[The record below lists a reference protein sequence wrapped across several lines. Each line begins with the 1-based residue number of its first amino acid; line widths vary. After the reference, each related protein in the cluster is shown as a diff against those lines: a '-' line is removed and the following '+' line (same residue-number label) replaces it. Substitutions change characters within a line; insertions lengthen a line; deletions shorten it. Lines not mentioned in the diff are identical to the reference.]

1 MWDFNT
7 LRQLA
12 DSLPGNHPLQNKG
25 LIVANEII
33 NTFRHD
39 DPNSITK
46 ARKVAEQVFGE
57 GWERKGDKIYKEGH
71 GVVQVW
77 GIGHCKFSFPDYSDV
92 TLMNCFGGHIDTA
105 W

>member
-7 LRQLA
+7 LRQLS
-12 DSLPGNHPLQNKG
+12 DSLPGNHPLQNQS

-39 DPNSITK
+39 DLSTITK
-46 ARKVAEQVFGE
+46 ARKVAEQVFGS
-57 GWERKGDKIYKEGH
+57 GWERKGDKIYNEGH

-77 GIGHCKFSFPDYSDV
+77 GIGHCKYNFPTFSTIAP
-92 TLMNCFGGHIDTA
+92 
-105 W
+105 